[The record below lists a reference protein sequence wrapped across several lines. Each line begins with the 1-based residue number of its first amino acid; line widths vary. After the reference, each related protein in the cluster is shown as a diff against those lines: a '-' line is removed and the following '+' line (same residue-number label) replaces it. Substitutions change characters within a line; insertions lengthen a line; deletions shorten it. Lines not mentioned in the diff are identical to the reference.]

1 MALTGDDVLLVER
14 DEANHV
20 AILTLNREERAN
32 ALSIELCERLAA
44 TWPVV
49 RDDDAIR
56 VVVLTGA
63 GSRFFSAGND
73 LKDTAAL
80 GADFT
85 DALASRDLRVAP
97 TDHGCWKPVI
107 AAVNGV
113 AVAGGLYLA
122 QMCDVRI
129 AAAHA
134 TFGIPEARWAMPAP
148 FAADLQLQLSPAVVR
163 EMVLFG
169 RTVPAARMHELG
181 FVNAVVPGDGLL
193 AEAREWAAEVCELVP
208 AAVQAHKQ
216 LLHRALAD
224 QRERIEQWSAEL
236 LDPLLGSPEQQ
247 ASVKRFGGGST
258 DA

>member
-1 MALTGDDVLLVER
+1 M
-14 DEANHV
+14 
-20 AILTLNREERAN
+20 
-32 ALSIELCERLAA
+32 
-44 TWPVV
+44 V

-80 GADFT
+80 GADFA

-113 AVAGGLYLA
+113 AVAGGFFLA

-129 AAAHA
+129 AALHA
-134 TFGIPEARWAMPAP
+134 TFGLPEARWAMPAP
-148 FAADLQLQLSPAVVR
+148 FAADPQFQPSAAVVR
-163 EMVLFG
+163 EMVPFG
-169 RTVPAARMHELG
+169 RAVPAARMHELG
-181 FVNAVVPGDGLL
+181 FVNAVAPGDRLL
-193 AEAREWAAEVCELVP
+193 AEAGAWAAELCELVP

-216 LLHRALAD
+216 LLHRALAT
-224 QRERIEQWSAEL
+224 QREPIEQWPAEL
-236 LDPLLGSPEQQ
+236 LDPLLGSPKQRANVQ
-247 ASVKRFGGGST
+247 RFGR
-258 DA
+258 